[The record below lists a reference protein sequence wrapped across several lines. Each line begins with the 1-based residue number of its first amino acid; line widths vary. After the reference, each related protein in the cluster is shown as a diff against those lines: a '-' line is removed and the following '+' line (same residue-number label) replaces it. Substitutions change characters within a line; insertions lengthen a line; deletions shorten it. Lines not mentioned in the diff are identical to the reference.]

1 MNVLIHTQS
10 LENYGYEPNYQWW
23 KFKGGSTILVTGCD
37 KIANAVAF
45 VMKHESV
52 VNGAYMSIPVEWK
65 QVSDDFE
72 PVLDMEYWDHPNYV
86 DSVREYN
93 KDKYERNN
101 TNTNNGNECCR
112 LGTSRVT
119 HWK

>member
-10 LENYGYEPNYQWW
+10 LENYGHESDTQWW

-52 VNGAYMSIPVEWK
+52 VNDAYMSIPVEWK

-72 PVLDMEYWDHPNYV
+72 PVWDMEYWDHPNYV
-86 DSVREYN
+86 DSVREYLTEPVRTN
-93 KDKYERNN
+93 EGQSHDHHSAER
-101 TNTNNGNECCR
+101 
-112 LGTSRVT
+112 
-119 HWK
+119 